1 MVRFSMTRLL
11 EEKVSVA
18 CARDGIRQ
26 ATLGIRALARG
37 IKKQGGGPDKE
48 GVMLFKL

>member
-18 CARDGIRQ
+18 CARGGIRQ